1 MIGPGC
7 PTVLI
12 NKVPA
17 IRVGSD
23 MHLCPMV
30 TPGTPPVPHVGMN
43 CVGPGVPTVLIGK
56 MPASTMGDNFL
67 CVGPPAP
74 VLTGAFDV
82 LIGTG
87 AGGGGGGGGGSA
99 ASASSAQA
107 LQAGTVTPVEG
118 TEAFP
123 IDIQAAFVDA
133 QSHMSKEALDEQIS
147 AVSEALAKA
156 EEEEEPVELT
166 IADLVEVLKAVESE
180 EGYEAARFFAS
191 HLDYGVITDMAKA
204 WISGENTDANNDPNL
219 MPTRFMLLY
228 GMDDNK
234 LKEIDD
240 HPDRFEGEEHKI
252 TVANLR
258 KGLRLLGY
266 EVAEDGAYDDEVLR
280 AHMAFLSSK
289 A

>member
-1 MIGPGC
+1 
-7 PTVLI
+7 
-12 NKVPA
+12 
-17 IRVGSD
+17 
-23 MHLCPMV
+23 MV

-43 CVGPGVPTVLIGK
+43 CIGPGVPTVLIGK
-56 MPASTMGDNFL
+56 MPASTIGDNFL

-74 VLTGAFDV
+74 VLTGSFNV

-99 ASASSAQA
+99 SDASTAQA
-107 LQAGTVTPVEG
+107 LKAGTVTPVEG

-123 IDIQAAFVDA
+123 VDIQATFVEA
-133 QSHMSKEALDEQIS
+133 RPYMSKEALEEQIKT
-147 AVSEALAKA
+147 VSEALSQIEKQ
-156 EEEEEPVELT
+156 EEPVELT

-191 HLDYGVITDMAKA
+191 HLDYGVITDLARA
-204 WISGENTDANNDPNL
+204 YISGENTESNNDPNL

-240 HPDRFEGEEHKI
+240 HPDRFEGEEHKN
-252 TVANLR
+252 TVKNLR
-258 KGLRLLGY
+258 RGLRLLGY
-266 EVAEDGAYDDEVLR
+266 DVAEEGAYDDEVFR
-280 AHMAFLSSK
+280 AHIMFLSSK
-289 A
+289 V